1 MKTVLI
7 AGALGLLGRA
17 AVEHF
22 SGLDGYD
29 TEDALA
35 WWLERMQRERLLPA

>member
-17 AVEHF
+17 AV
-22 SGLDGYD
+22 L
-29 TEDALA
+29 DALA
-35 WWLERMQRERLLPA
+35 WWLERMRRERLLLA